1 MFCLIDGNNFYVAC
15 EQLFDS
21 RLRNRPV
28 VVLSNNDGCV
38 VSRSQEAKEIGIKM
52 GEPFFKC
59 KQRLYAYKGVA
70 LSSNYSLYENI
81 SQRIAVLLKTITP
94 DIEVYS
100 IDESFLKLS
109 DSITCFKQWGIN
121 MRQRILKE
129 IGITVGIGF
138 GKTKTLAKL
147 ANMLAKHHQ
156 HVCNI
161 HDYNEDYIL
170 KTIPIDKLWGIG
182 RAFATRL
189 RRHKIHNAYHLK
201 YAPLHL
207 LNAACHIHGKRK
219 KLELMGIA
227 AYQLESPQPAKSITR
242 SRSFKHP
249 LANKESIKAL
259 VVKHVDNATVKLR
272 KQGLKT
278 KQLTVF
284 LCKNRFKYQDY
295 IAYKTYLF
303 TEFTSVTSII
313 ASCASQAID
322 ILCNEDSVYTKAGI
336 ILQQCVVTKD
346 LQQSLF
352 DTKKE
357 KNIKIDRLMNIYD
370 DINKKWGKSSIRLAS
385 ETS

>member
-59 KQRLYAYKGVA
+59 KQQLYAYKGVA
-70 LSSNYSLYENI
+70 VSSNYALYENI
-81 SQRIAVLLKTITP
+81 SQRITVLLKTITP

-100 IDESFLKLS
+100 IDESFLKLN
-109 DSITCFKQWGIN
+109 DSISCFKQWGIK
-121 MRQRILKE
+121 MRQRILNE
-129 IGITVGIGF
+129 IGISVGIGF

-147 ANMLAKHHQ
+147 ANMLAKQHQ
-156 HVCNI
+156 YVCNI

-170 KTIPIDKLWGIG
+170 QTIPADKIWGIG
-182 RAFATRL
+182 KAFAARL
-189 RRHKIHNAYHLK
+189 RRYSIHNAYHLK

-207 LNAACHIHGKRK
+207 LNAVCHIHGKRK
-219 KLELMGIA
+219 KLELMGIS
-227 AYQLESPQPAKSITR
+227 AYELESPQPAQSITR

-249 LANKESIKAL
+249 LSNKEAIKSL
-259 VVKHVDNATVKLR
+259 VVKHVDNATIKLR

-284 LCKNRFKYQDY
+284 LCKNRFKYQHY
-295 IAYKTYLF
+295 YTYKVYLF
-303 TEFTSVTSII
+303 PEFTSVTSSI
-313 ASCASQAID
+313 ARYTSHAID
-322 ILCNEDSVYTKAGI
+322 MLCQEDGVYTKAGI
-336 ILQQCVVTKD
+336 ILQQCVLTKE
-346 LQQSLF
+346 LPQSLF
-352 DTKKE
+352 DKKRE
-357 KNIKIDRLMNIYD
+357 KKIKIDKLMDIYD
-370 DINKKWGKSSIRLAS
+370 GINNKWGKSSIRLAS
-385 ETS
+385 EIS